1 MTAQELIAAARKRIE
16 EYPLTALDVVKSDA
30 WYTMTPLE
38 QLVFTAAN
46 LSIEIDGLTRENE
59 KQDG

>member
-1 MTAQELIAAARKRIE
+1 
-16 EYPLTALDVVKSDA
+16 
-30 WYTMTPLE
+30 MTPLE